1 MDRTGV
7 PDPLRS
13 HGAWITLCVS
23 TAVGILSVERGF
35 VELGLLAGTAFAGG
49 FLGLAAV
56 SAGIA
61 RNRKRAL
68 LGLVLAGLSTTAAL
82 ALGAPVSFVVALV
95 AAAACGGLGLA
106 LARRRGI
113 LDPLTLAASL
123 APFTLAGSGAALA
136 LGATPTH
143 ALVLFL
149 ALWLFACWRSLL
161 VASTLRGDAAWDR
174 TTLRARGLREAA
186 WSALWGIVVAVLA

>member
-1 MDRTGV
+1 MDRTGM

-23 TAVGILSVERGF
+23 TAVGTLSVERGF

-49 FLGLAAV
+49 FLALAAV
-56 SAGIA
+56 SAGIS
-61 RNRKRAL
+61 RHRKRAS
-68 LGLVLAGLSTTAAL
+68 LGLVLTGLSTAAAL
-82 ALGAPVSFVVALV
+82 ALGAPSSFLVALV

-123 APFTLAGSGAALA
+123 APFTLAASGAALA

-143 ALVLFL
+143 ALTLFL

-161 VASTLRGDAAWDR
+161 VARTLHADAAWDR
-174 TTLRARGLREAA
+174 MTLRARGLREAA
-186 WSALWGIVVAVLA
+186 WSALWGIGLVLVA